1 MDRSTIA
8 AIATPLGFGGVGIVK
23 VSGPHARAVADTL
36 FKPEKTRL
44 FDTTYHLKPHH
55 LCHGWIVDP
64 TSNDIVDEVLL
75 AFMPAPHS
83 YTCEDIVEIQAHSG
97 IAVLSRIL
105 SLVLKIGARLAE
117 PGEFTKRAYLNGRI
131 NLSQAEGVIDTIE
144 SKSHQALQMA
154 MAQISGA
161 MHQQVQTIRQALT
174 DSLVRIE
181 TAIDFIEDP
190 DDQIIDDALP
200 QRLRETAITPLK
212 DLVNQY
218 QRAHLF
224 RDGIKMAVV
233 GKPNVGKSSL
243 LNWLIKKDR
252 AIVTEIPGT
261 TRDLIEESVTIKGIP
276 IVIVDTAGLR
286 DDGDSIEKIGI
297 QKTWDCIESAD
308 LILFMIDASTI
319 PDENDHRIFNHIKD
333 KNALIIKNKMDLL
346 RAREDAPLPHE
357 WKGRPVIEVSA
368 LKQTGI
374 EGLEQSIGRSVL
386 LSENGIVAENPLVPT
401 IRQKLAIDK
410 AKSATRRLIDS
421 LEQHI
426 PLEMAAI
433 DAREAIDALG
443 EITGETIQ
451 DSIIDQVFRRFCI
464 GK

>member
-8 AIATPLGFGGVGIVK
+8 AIATPLGRGGIGIVK
-23 VSGPHARAVADTL
+23 ISGSRARVVANTL
-36 FKPEKTRL
+36 FKPDKTNL
-44 FDTTYHLKPHH
+44 TDTTKSLEPHR
-55 LCHGWIVDP
+55 LYHGWIVDP
-64 TSNDIVDEVLL
+64 ASNDTVDEVLL
-75 AFMPAPHS
+75 AFMQAPHS
-83 YTCEDIVEIQAHSG
+83 YTREDIVEIQAHSG
-97 IAVLSRIL
+97 IVVLSRIL

-117 PGEFTKRAYLNGRI
+117 PGEFTKRAFLNGRI
-131 NLSQAEGVIDTIE
+131 DLSQAEGVIDTIE
-144 SKSHQALQMA
+144 SKSRQALQMA
-154 MAQISGA
+154 MAQINGA
-161 MHQQVQTIRQALT
+161 MHRKIQTIRQSMT
-174 DSLVRIE
+174 DCLVQIE

-190 DDQIIDDALP
+190 DDQIIDDTFP
-200 QRLRETAITPLK
+200 QKLKKTVIAPLI

-276 IVIVDTAGLR
+276 IVVVDTAGLR

-297 QKTWDCIESAD
+297 RKTRDCIENAD
-308 LILFMIDASTI
+308 LILFMIDASTA
-319 PDENDHRIFNHIKD
+319 PDGNDHRIFNHIKD
-333 KNALIIKNKMDLL
+333 KNVLVIKNKMDLL
-346 RAREDAPLPHE
+346 TGAEDAPLPHE
-357 WKGRPVIEVSA
+357 WKGRPVIRVSA

-374 EGLEQSIGRSVL
+374 EALEQSIRRSVL
-386 LSENGIVAENPLVPT
+386 QENSALGESPLVPN
-401 IRQKLAIDK
+401 IRQKMAIEK
-410 AKSATRRLIDS
+410 AKIAALRLIDG
-421 LEQHI
+421 LEQRI
-426 PLEMAAI
+426 PLEMTAI

-451 DSIIDQVFRRFCI
+451 DTIIDQIFRRFCI